1 MKTRNATTWLIM
13 AITVLSFLMVQCAKS
28 EASQSADTYTYVS
41 PAEKSLQIEEQET
54 GNEVI
59 IQCIYDCIN
68 SMPTEEI
75 SESELAA
82 ISYMREEEL
91 LAHDVYVAMYAL
103 YSVPVFNNISKSE
116 TIHTTAML
124 ALLEKYELPD
134 PAADHQQG
142 VFQEPVL
149 QALYD
154 TLTALG
160 SASFQDALMVGAT
173 IEDLDIN
180 DLMVDLANNVDNT
193 DITYAMQQLLRGSRN
208 HLRAFHAHLNFQ
220 GLTYTP
226 QYISQE
232 LYDEIT
238 SSPWQVGNGFCICS
252 FPTKDNSGNMSKE

>member
-1 MKTRNATTWLIM
+1 M
-13 AITVLSFLMVQCAKS
+13 AITAVSFLMLQCSKS
-28 EASQSADTYTYVS
+28 EASHMDEVYKYVS
-41 PAEKSLQIEEQET
+41 PAEKSLQLEEQ
-54 GNEVI
+54 NPDNDVI

-68 SMPTEEI
+68 SMPVEEI

-82 ISYMREEEL
+82 ITYMREEEL

-134 PAADHQQG
+134 PAANHQQG
-142 VFQEPVL
+142 MFQELVL

-154 TLTALG
+154 TLTAMG
-160 SASFQDALMVGAT
+160 SASFQDALIVGAT

-193 DITYAMQQLLRGSRN
+193 DITYTLQQLLRGSHN
-208 HLRAFHAHLNFQ
+208 HLRAFHAHLTFQ

-238 SSPWQVGNGFCICS
+238 SSPWQVGNGFCVCS
-252 FPTKDNSGNMSKE
+252 FPTKDNSNIMRKE